1 MFSFLQRPIIDPC
14 TTLPITGY
22 VIVAT
27 VIYNNGSVRIYI
39 SNFINDTFSGTMGRF
54 RVSYNDSFN
63 ETLQPNAKYIFTVN
77 SMEVQVKPSSP
88 PSGK

>member
-1 MFSFLQRPIIDPC
+1 MIDPC

-27 VIYNNGSVRIYI
+27 VIYNNGSVRIYR
-39 SNFINDTFSGTMGRF
+39 SSFIDDTVNGTMGRF

-63 ETLQPNAKYIFTVN
+63 ETLQPNAKYLFAIN
-77 SMEVQVKPSSP
+77 STEVQVKPSSP
-88 PSGK
+88 PPGK